1 MVGLVQRLVPG
12 HVATVDDAELCTK
25 RSGERII
32 EAWQNG
38 NQSIIVLQDGEQVE
52 MNAPYQFVLV
62 HVRMAGGVSVLSDA
76 NVPLDGKGLN
86 AEPTKMSALRRTV
99 AANITVLI
107 DQVATFALVIRDTT
121 LLEANVKTLMNAV
134 ARTAVSKNVSTSL
147 GPIRVLV
154 TWDIDSSTTR

>member
-1 MVGLVQRLVPG
+1 
-12 HVATVDDAELCTK
+12 
-25 RSGERII
+25 
-32 EAWQNG
+32 
-38 NQSIIVLQDGEQVE
+38 
-52 MNAPYQFVLV
+52 
-62 HVRMAGGVSVLSDA
+62 
-76 NVPLDGKGLN
+76 
-86 AEPTKMSALRRTV
+86 MSALRRTV